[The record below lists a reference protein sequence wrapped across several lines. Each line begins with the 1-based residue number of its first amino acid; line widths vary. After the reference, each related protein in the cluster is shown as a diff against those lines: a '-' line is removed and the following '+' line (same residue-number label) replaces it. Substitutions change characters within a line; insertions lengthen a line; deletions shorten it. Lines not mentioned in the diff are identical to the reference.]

1 MILIKPIDAK
11 DQRYATYGDYL
22 EHEKGMSIRV
32 TKMKDWRHTFLLA
45 LHEFAEAAAC
55 KYLGIPFSAVDNWDL
70 DYEKNRKPGDD
81 SEPGEHEKC
90 PYREAHY
97 MALKIEMLAAV
108 EFGIDWIFYED
119 ALNKTV

>member
-1 MILIKPIDAK
+1 MVVINPIESIR
-11 DQRYATYGDYL
+11 QRYSTAGDYQQFDKVL
-22 EHEKGMSIRV
+22 HVRV

-70 DYEKNRKPGDD
+70 EYEKNRKAGDD